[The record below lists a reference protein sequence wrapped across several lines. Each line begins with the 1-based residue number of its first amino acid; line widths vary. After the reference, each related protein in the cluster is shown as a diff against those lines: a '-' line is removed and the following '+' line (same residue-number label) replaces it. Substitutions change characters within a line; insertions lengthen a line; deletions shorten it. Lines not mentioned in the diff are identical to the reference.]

1 MALEKWPEMGRD
13 GGLMTAKGGGWGKV
27 GVYLVLVLVLKLGFY
42 ALRGRLG
49 KQKSRERERETLVGL
64 SEKKNGG
71 TMIYSVVILGYRERR
86 R

>member
-1 MALEKWPEMGRD
+1 MALEKWLEMGRD
-13 GGLMTAKGGGWGKV
+13 GGLMTAKGRGWGKV
-27 GVYLVLVLVLKLGFY
+27 GVYLLLVLKLGFY

-49 KQKSRERERETLVGL
+49 KQKSRERERERLVRL
-64 SEKKNGG
+64 SEKNKGG